1 MSAFLKLLFFRSDY
15 LLIRL
20 KKAMSF
26 LRNKKNVDRNRVN
39 EKNTLIVPKF
49 YGVNYKI
56 NFKASKYF

>member
-49 YGVNYKI
+49 YV
-56 NFKASKYF
+56 S